1 MARLSRVC
9 LAIVSYLLL
18 AVLPAFSTN
27 TDFSSQR
34 TCEPIRIELCRGIGY
49 NETSLPNIVGHE
61 LQSDANFTLQTFF
74 PLIQFGC
81 SKQLKFFLCATYV
94 PMCTPKVSMP
104 IGPCRSLCNTV
115 KSRCHPILQGFG
127 FPWPSALDCNRFPE
141 ENNHE
146 HMCMQGPGEPAEGDV
161 LVSDRPSCQG
171 LQRSNLYIQLNR
183 SGRCAPLCD
192 ADIMFEQNEKHFAE
206 VWLTSW
212 SVAALGTAIVATLCL
227 ILSTKRWD
235 KSLMPLVI
243 SHCLVTVG
251 WAVRWLA
258 GRNATA
264 CGYDPQLPG
273 TALLL
278 TDGLSTA
285 PCAATFLLRYY
296 FGLSAAVWWAIL
308 CLRWSK
314 SVRRLLGTDL
324 GSPSDIHAE
333 KPNSSHDT
341 LFQLAAWG
349 IPAILTVIVLVAR
362 LVDADELFGSCFIG
376 NQSDKALLTF
386 VIVPLLSSWVI
397 GSGYLFTA
405 YLRKRSAAPPL
416 VHNLPVHIHGMGKFL
431 FIYTVPSAAL
441 LMLMFYEY
449 ACRENWLHLP
459 HPSQDS
465 VLPPRAP
472 LWPFLLRAFI
482 ELLVGVLASAW
493 AVGPRIVGLCRGG
506 DGTGSGGVGG
516 NVGVG
521 GRGGAGKLSA
531 GSVYKQPVGP
541 KLGGFA
547 GAPSTYS
554 TASYQ
559 TVCPQNSLVSVS
571 IGKLPSVRHARKY
584 PSHSHINRKPRSYK
598 MSTQTI
604 SLTGNETVL

>member
-1 MARLSRVC
+1 MTNLFPTVLSGIEQSPDV
-9 LAIVSYLLL
+9 
-18 AVLPAFSTN
+18 
-27 TDFSSQR
+27 
-34 TCEPIRIELCRGIGY
+34 IR
-49 NETSLPNIVGHE
+49 
-61 LQSDANFTLQTFF
+61 
-74 PLIQFGC
+74 
-81 SKQLKFFLCATYV
+81 
-94 PMCTPKVSMP
+94 
-104 IGPCRSLCNTV
+104 
-115 KSRCHPILQGFG
+115 
-127 FPWPSALDCNRFPE
+127 
-141 ENNHE
+141 
-146 HMCMQGPGEPAEGDV
+146 
-161 LVSDRPSCQG
+161 
-171 LQRSNLYIQLNR
+171 
-183 SGRCAPLCD
+183 
-192 ADIMFEQNEKHFAE
+192 
-206 VWLTSW
+206 
-212 SVAALGTAIVATLCL
+212 
-227 ILSTKRWD
+227 
-235 KSLMPLVI
+235 
-243 SHCLVTVG
+243 
-251 WAVRWLA
+251 
-258 GRNATA
+258 
-264 CGYDPQLPG
+264 
-273 TALLL
+273 
-278 TDGLSTA
+278 
-285 PCAATFLLRYY
+285 
-296 FGLSAAVWWAIL
+296 WAIL

-386 VIVPLLSSWVI
+386 VIVPLLTSWVI

-459 HPSQDS
+459 HPSLDS
-465 VLPPRAP
+465 SLPARAP

-493 AVGPRIVGLCRGG
+493 AIGPRIVGLCRGG
-506 DGTGSGGVGG
+506 DGSGSGGVGS
-516 NVGVG
+516 GVG

>member
-1 MARLSRVC
+1 MTRFGLVASVLMVN
-9 LAIVSYLLL
+9 YLLVAGSAL
-18 AVLPAFSTN
+18 VAGTN
-27 TDFSSQR
+27 SDFSSQR

-94 PMCTPKVSMP
+94 PMCTTKVSMP

-115 KSRCHPILQGFG
+115 KNRCHPILQGFG

-141 ENNHE
+141 ENNQE
-146 HMCMQGPGEPAEGDV
+146 HMCMEGPGEPLEGEV
-161 LVSDRPSCQG
+161 LVSDRPSCQR
-171 LQRSNLYIQLNR
+171 LQKSNLYVQLNR

-192 ADIMFEQNEKHFAE
+192 ADILFEQNEKHFAE

-273 TALLL
+273 VALLL

-296 FGLSAAVWWAIL
+296 FGLSAAVWWMIL

-314 SVRRLLGTDL
+314 AVRRQLNAEL
-324 GSPSDIHAE
+324 GSPSDLHAE
-333 KPNSSHDT
+333 KPDSSHDT

-349 IPAILTVIVLVAR
+349 IPALLTVIVLVAR

-386 VIVPLLSSWVI
+386 VIVPLLTSWVI

-431 FIYTVPSAAL
+431 FIYAVPSAAL
-441 LMLMFYEY
+441 LMLMFYDG
-449 ACRENWLHLP
+449 
-459 HPSQDS
+459 S
-465 VLPPRAP
+465 
-472 LWPFLLRAFI
+472 
-482 ELLVGVLASAW
+482 G
-493 AVGPRIVGLCRGG
+493 GRGG
-506 DGTGSGGVGG
+506 PSKLPLGGGSVGGCGGIGGGGVGG
-516 NVGVG
+516 
-521 GRGGAGKLSA
+521 
-531 GSVYKQPVGP
+531 GSVYKQSMGP
-541 KLGGFA
+541 KLGGF
-547 GAPSTYS
+547 GGGPTSTYS

-571 IGKLPSVRHARKY
+571 IGKLPPSRHGTRKY